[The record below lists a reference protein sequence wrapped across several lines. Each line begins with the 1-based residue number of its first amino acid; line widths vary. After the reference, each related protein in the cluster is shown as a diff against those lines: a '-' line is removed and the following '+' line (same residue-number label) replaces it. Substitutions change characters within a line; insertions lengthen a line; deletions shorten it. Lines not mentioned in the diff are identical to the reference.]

1 MTGHKAHGLWTLVY
15 GYKKMGYDF
24 YKDRNGN
31 FKQIAGF
38 LNFTHKQIAEKCINR
53 YFKMFVKNKTVGT
66 YNKVVERVCN
76 RIYSNWHSGGEH
88 LKIYSRRDEYR
99 VAWND
104 TFECYGLKRDLW
116 RYKSESGKVRLKM
129 WKPRKQNKVI
139 AKKLYW
145 KNQWKLDS
153 DYILNHAWQENFSIY
168 RLERLRE
175 VEKEKIELK
184 EIRRLIK
191 KLKGSIK
198 ENE

>member
-1 MTGHKAHGLWTLVY
+1 
-15 GYKKMGYDF
+15 
-24 YKDRNGN
+24 
-31 FKQIAGF
+31 
-38 LNFTHKQIAEKCINR
+38 
-53 YFKMFVKNKTVGT
+53 
-66 YNKVVERVCN
+66 
-76 RIYSNWHSGGEH
+76 
-88 LKIYSRRDEYR
+88 
-99 VAWND
+99 
-104 TFECYGLKRDLW
+104 
-116 RYKSESGKVRLKM
+116 M

-153 DYILNHAWQENFSIY
+153 DYILNHAWQEYFSIY